1 MSCGAPVISSDV
13 GAVKEVVG
21 EAGILL
27 EQSYPSAIAD
37 AVEHLLEVKELQR
50 RLGQLARGRIVK
62 LFPEERRRA
71 DLKNILGIEEA

>member
-1 MSCGAPVISSDV
+1 
-13 GAVKEVVG
+13 
-21 EAGILL
+21 
-27 EQSYPSAIAD
+27 
-37 AVEHLLEVKELQR
+37 LLEVKELQR